1 MDYLW
6 CPKAPRG
13 RLGVILLGVDLLIY
27 DIGAIEEGD
36 YYVKFHLCNKSDNF
50 K

>member
-6 CPKAPRG
+6 RPKAPRG
-13 RLGVILLGVDLLIY
+13 RSGVILLGVDHLIY
-27 DIGAIEEGD
+27 DIGAIEGD
-36 YYVKFHLCNKSDNF
+36 YFVKFHLCNKSDNF